1 MLLRRQP
8 AKVIQQIS
16 RAKEVR
22 SFGKELHLPFI
33 DYIKDFFSCF
43 IDKQMK
49 HSGNFSNFY
58 NNHSDLSLEN
68 TSRFIRILILAPC
81 RGPKFKDYAF
91 ANYGNSRRFGMRKI
105 ASWNESGKIIFLMR
119 WRINSHQKIS

>member
-33 DYIKDFFSCF
+33 DYIQRLFFPYF

-58 NNHSDLSLEN
+58 NNHSDQSLEN
-68 TSRFIRILILAPC
+68 NFIRILIL
-81 RGPKFKDYAF
+81 GT
-91 ANYGNSRRFGMRKI
+91 
-105 ASWNESGKIIFLMR
+105 
-119 WRINSHQKIS
+119 